1 MADTRTDVPVAAATW
16 TNLYSGSG
24 ITVGVAVDI
33 WNKGSSAAVVAIKS
47 TAPSGTTTG
56 VPLPVGGYLR
66 CSSGASGLFAYS
78 PDGKTSILVQD

>member
-33 WNKGSSAAVVAIKS
+33 WNKGSIKS